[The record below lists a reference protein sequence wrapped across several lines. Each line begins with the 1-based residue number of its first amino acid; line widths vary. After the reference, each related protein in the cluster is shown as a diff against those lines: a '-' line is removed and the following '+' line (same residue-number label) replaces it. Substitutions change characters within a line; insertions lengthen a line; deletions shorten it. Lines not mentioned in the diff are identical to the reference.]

1 VNDSM
6 PGFSRYV
13 KKEFK
18 GFPLHDDLTV
28 LAPGV
33 IGIKRWDVRV
43 DEEKRL
49 YDKYSFRDYWLPANS
64 LYPQPQCLLD
74 RDEFVV
80 AGIYLIDSYLKS
92 SDSLK
97 TRSLRVRWQFKA
109 FVKFLEYIWINDI
122 YSLKDVSRELTD
134 ELAIQL
140 SEEGWINALG
150 IKGRVA
156 DYYYDLLGEFGESHA
171 REVVSGMRGENFRRS
186 MSTNLESKEIG
197 RGIRY
202 LNEFAAWESESEGLR
217 EESSPKGE
225 DTKFGNSMLRQ
236 TLGAINRLFHLPQG
250 YGLPVYPYEN
260 VNDLAR
266 RLSGSSGRTKNISP
280 ATAAKLFTAS
290 FEIVYGVSED
300 ILCLLSEVCDAVID
314 NHSEG
319 RDVLGYNL
327 KDLVASSKHAESI
340 YKKTGIRLD
349 NLDSVLEL
357 RGLRSCIQLLMC
369 ACFLIIAVCNARRR
383 DEVEHRKFGLHR
395 SCAKIIN
402 DELGI
407 YFSVFYIEKSIQGY
421 HGFYINKS
429 TYKCI
434 RILERMQNYYRRV
447 DLALGRDV
455 KPVPH
460 LEQSLFSYRRLSR
473 IEGVGKKN
481 CWFSFSDVHRTY
493 VKHFLRFALK
503 GDQAPNISAHM
514 FRRLYGLIF
523 MYRHEIPELQALSYQ
538 YMHDSLS
545 STLIYVTDAHVKS
558 DLESIGYLYGD
569 ASSRKEIHDQHIS
582 DIESDL
588 REIGRERIE
597 EIVSCVLAG
606 VDSAGGFSKFLK
618 VAYRRYQ
625 KSVEFKD
632 LSLAD
637 GSEYISSK
645 VVSRGHFPHP
655 YRHSICM
662 AGSVRS
668 SNLANCSAKEKG
680 VGIRPELASPSVC
693 SGCPFQYMNRRHLDN
708 LIHDYEIMGNEL
720 KSLLPGTVQ
729 YDNLHRDLVY
739 LNEIIVGL
747 KEEIGDG
754 E

>member
-1 VNDSM
+1 MNVSM
-6 PGFSRYV
+6 PGFSLHV
-13 KKEFK
+13 KNAFE
-18 GFPLHDDLTV
+18 GFPLHDDLAV
-28 LAPGV
+28 LAPGI
-33 IGIKRWDVRV
+33 IGVKRWDVRA
-43 DEEKRL
+43 DEEWRL
-49 YDKYSFRDYWLPANS
+49 YDKYVFSDYWLPANS
-64 LYPQPQCLLD
+64 LYPAPQCLLD

-80 AGIYLIDSYLKS
+80 AGIYLIDAYLKRS
-92 SDSLK
+92 ASKK
-97 TRSLRVRWQFKA
+97 TGALRVRWQFKA

-156 DYYYDLLGEFGESHA
+156 DYYYDLVGKYGENHA
-171 REVVSGMRGENFRRS
+171 REVASGMRGESIRRS
-186 MSTNLESKEIG
+186 LSTNLESKEIG
-197 RGIRY
+197 KSIRY
-202 LNEFAAWESESEGLR
+202 LNEFAFWESENEGLR
-217 EESSPKGE
+217 EEILPSGK
-225 DTKFGNSMLRQ
+225 DVKFGSSMLRQ
-236 TLGAINRLFHLPQG
+236 TLGAINRLFHLPRG
-250 YGLPVYPYEN
+250 YGLPIYPYES

-266 RLSGSSGRTKNISP
+266 RLSGNSGRTKNVSP
-280 ATAAKLFTAS
+280 STAAKLFTAS

-300 ILCLLSEVCDAVID
+300 ILRLLSEVCDAVID
-314 NHSEG
+314 NHAEE

-327 KDLVASSKHAESI
+327 KDLVADSKYAESI
-340 YKKTGIRLD
+340 YQKTGIRLD

-395 SCAKIIN
+395 SCAKVIN
-402 DELGI
+402 EELGI

-434 RILERMQNYYRRV
+434 RILERMQNAYRRV

-455 KPVPH
+455 NPVPP

-503 GDQAPNISAHM
+503 GDQVPDISAHM

-569 ASSRKEIHDQHIS
+569 ASARIEVHDSHVS

-597 EIVSCVLAG
+597 EIVSCVLTG
-606 VDSAGGFSKFLK
+606 VDGAGGFSKFLK
-618 VAYRRYQ
+618 IAYRRYQ

-637 GSEYISSK
+637 GSEYIASK
-645 VVSRGHFPHP
+645 VVGRGHFPRP

-668 SNLANCSAKEKG
+668 SSLANCSAKKKG
-680 VGIRPELASPSVC
+680 EGIHPELACPSVC

-708 LIHDYEIMGNEL
+708 LIHDHEIMEKEL
-720 KSLLPGTVQ
+720 KSLLPGSVQ
-729 YDNLHRDLVY
+729 YDNLQRDLVY
-739 LNEIIVGL
+739 LNEIIVGI

-754 E
+754 K